1 MVLAYFPVR
10 SGGLVRTDISII
22 EVAIPAPGCHVRWHY
37 AGSWPAYGAE
47 SDLACPARQPGAVI
61 PSYGRNLH
69 AAHQPCV
76 LLPAPLRMSSFITAV
91 NELLEGTT
99 PELLVG

>member
-22 EVAIPAPGCHVRWHY
+22 EAVIPAPGCHVRWHY
-37 AGSWPAYGAE
+37 DGSWSACGAE
-47 SDLACPARQPGAVI
+47 SDVARPAFQPGAAI
-61 PSYGRNLH
+61 PSYGGNLH
-69 AAHQPCV
+69 VAHRPCV
-76 LLPAPLRMSSFITAV
+76 LLPAPLRVSSFIAAV